1 MKRLQV
7 RVQLSQSVQCG
18 LQRYVYASVSLTVSI
33 IGHSQFCPLTF
44 SQWALIELCRKPEK
58 QQKLRDEL
66 SQFSG
71 TDPSFDQLSTG
82 LPYLDAVVQE
92 VLRLHPPVTETT
104 RIVRRLIFTPF
115 FGADPPPCEDVGCR
129 R

>member
-1 MKRLQV
+1 MPAYRDISML
-7 RVQLSQSVQCG
+7 
-18 LQRYVYASVSLTVSI
+18 SVSLTVSI
-33 IGHSQFCPLTF
+33 VSDSQFHLFTF

-66 SQFSG
+66 SQFVG

-104 RIVRRLIFTPF
+104 RIVRCLSFICPV
-115 FGADPPPCEDVGCR
+115 GADLLSCH
-129 R
+129 